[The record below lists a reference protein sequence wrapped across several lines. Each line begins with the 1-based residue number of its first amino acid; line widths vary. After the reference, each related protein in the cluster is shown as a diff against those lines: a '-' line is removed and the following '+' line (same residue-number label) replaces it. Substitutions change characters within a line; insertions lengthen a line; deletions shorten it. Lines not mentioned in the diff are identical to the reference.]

1 MPDFTIGKLNGR
13 FVVSWWEDRDG
24 IRRRRRYRLEAD
36 TRGDAEREALD
47 LTRRALTAP
56 EGSTIADLWE
66 AYRKEKEGRR
76 VATAMK
82 HEWKAIGP
90 HFGHLRPD
98 QVTINL
104 CRAYIAKRRKQ
115 APKGK
120 PKAKVHDGTI
130 WTELGHLRTVFVW
143 AHQRRMID
151 HAPAVERPPKPA
163 PKDRWLTDTEIRKLL
178 DAPMAHHIRLS
189 ILLMLST
196 AARVGA
202 VLELRWDR
210 VDFERGQI
218 DLRASDIGPRKGR
231 AVVPMNDGLR
241 AALTATKAAA
251 TSDHVIEWGGEP
263 VKSIK
268 TGFKAAVEEAGLK
281 GVTPH
286 VLRHTA
292 AVHLAAAGVPM
303 ERISQYLG
311 HSNVAITASVYA
323 RFSPDHLRDEAAV
336 LDFTVCS

>member
-1 MPDFTIGKLNGR
+1 MPDYTIGRLNGR
-13 FVVSWWEDRDG
+13 FVVSWWVDG
-24 IRRRRRYRLEAD
+24 KRRRYRLAAD
-36 TRGDAEREALD
+36 ARGDAEREAID
-47 LTRRALTAP
+47 VIRREREAP
-56 EGSTIADLWE
+56 PGSTVEALWE
-66 AYRKEKEGRR
+66 AYRREKEGRR
-76 VATAMK
+76 VATAMR
-82 HEWKAIGP
+82 HEWKALGP

-98 QVTINL
+98 QVTIDT

-120 PKAKVHDGTI
+120 PKARVHDGTI

-143 AHQRRMID
+143 AHSRRLIAF
-151 HAPAVERPPKPA
+151 APPVERPPKPA
-163 PKDRWLTDTEIRKLL
+163 PKGRWLTHAEIHKLL
-178 DAPMAHHIRLS
+178 AAPMAHHVRLA

-210 VDFERGQI
+210 VDFDRGHV

-241 AALTATKAAA
+241 AALLAAREA
-251 TSDHVIEWGGEP
+251 AIGDYVIEWGGEP
-263 VKSIK
+263 VASIK
-268 TGFKAAVEEAGLK
+268 TGFNAAVAEAGLK

-292 AVHLAAAGVPM
+292 AVHLAAAGVSM
-303 ERISQYLG
+303 QRISQYLG
-311 HSNVAITASVYA
+311 HSNEAITASVYA
-323 RFSPDHLRDEAAV
+323 RFSPDHLREEAAV
-336 LDFTVCS
+336 LDFAAVRSAL